1 MLPQGRP
8 PPAQSEGALSPSDGA
23 FVAVFKQLTPT
34 SQLRAALMSD
44 HCAALVRLANRRVRR
59 LIVTSWDPATSQS
72 LLRPFSLYS
81 KPSMSELVKINS
93 SSNSNN
99 NLLKPEP
106 FILSSSALNRFHCL
120 QLSKLCPSLINLDNG
135 DTVGLLL
142 ANSIADLFP
151 ALTELKVLTTAEH
164 FEAAIS
170 VLSHPRWSTT
180 TTTKTTTT
188 TTTETTSGPGL
199 SSLLV
204 LAYHYWASEDEAG
217 HLFAAINRLRPQLTS
232 LALDWQCDRLPPP
245 PSLRPLLSGQLLA
258 GLDLLAVNL
267 LPRHT
272 NALVCS
278 LHEVAR
284 AVFRRSN
291 GDRKIFKDHFEV
303 HLLCNGHEALLDRYQ
318 LPGLVRYGK
327 LPLRFAYDR
336 VVDMLWKYSALR
348 SISITGIT
356 QRNLGWFAYLLS
368 PSKELLHL
376 ELEVDLSGF
385 SHQDMTLAVQQKW
398 LKAKYKSK
406 KRLPW
411 QPSDENRSVLALDLR
426 LTIDAHSEHTGRWLN
441 LWQILARLQVLN
453 LSSFTCN
460 CCNAGIEPYF
470 NDYALSEQ
478 EKEAMVVGCFRQSLA
493 WLPESSTATSILV
506 NGSVLKGSRFEETVF
521 NYR

>member
-1 MLPQGRP
+1 MLHQGRP
-8 PPAQSEGALSPSDGA
+8 PPAQSEGALPPSDRLA
-23 FVAVFKQLTPT
+23 LVSVFKQLTPT

-44 HCAALVRLANRRVRR
+44 HCAALVRRANRRAGRR
-59 LIVTSWDPATSQS
+59 LVVTSWDPATSQS

-81 KPSMSELVKINS
+81 KPSMSEL
-93 SSNSNN
+93 
-99 NLLKPEP
+99 PEP
-106 FILSSSALNRFHCL
+106 FILSSSALSRFHCL
-120 QLSKLCPSLINLDNG
+120 QLSELWPSSINLDNG
-135 DTVGLLL
+135 DTAGLLLL

-170 VLSHPRWSTT
+170 VLSQPRWSE
-180 TTTKTTTT
+180 TTTT
-188 TTTETTSGPGL
+188 TTSETTSGPGL

-217 HLFAAINRLRPQLTS
+217 RLFAAINRLRPQLTS

-245 PSLRPLLSGQLLA
+245 PSRRPLLSGQLLA

-291 GDRKIFKDHFEV
+291 GDRTLFKDHFEV
-303 HLLCNGHEALLDRYQ
+303 HLLCNGHDRSLLDRYQ

-336 VVDMLWKYSALR
+336 VVDMLWRYPSLR

-356 QRNLGWFAYLLS
+356 QRNLAWFFDELS
-368 PSKELLHL
+368 ARKELLHL

-385 SHQDMTLAVQQKW
+385 SHQDMTLA
-398 LKAKYKSK
+398 
-406 KRLPW
+406 R
-411 QPSDENRSVLALDLR
+411 
-426 LTIDAHSEHTGRWLN
+426 AHPGRWLN
-441 LWQILARLQVLN
+441 LWQTLPGRLQVLN
-453 LSSFTCN
+453 LSRFTCKG
-460 CCNAGIEPYF
+460 CTDAGIEAYF

-493 WLPESSTATSILV
+493 WLPESSTAASILV
-506 NGSVLKGSRFEETVF
+506 NGSALKGSPFEETVF